1 MPKGID
7 TLTIGGMKLPKP
19 KLFLFASL
27 LFLNGCTILHKTQ
40 IGEID
45 SKAISQGQ
53 RFEVL
58 LSETG
63 VNLKEAAQIARAFT
77 NSSQTSSQIKEVEE
91 FISYFQMGPRTGNM
105 VFNDRY
111 ADAVPKILLAKCPS
125 GRISNLMCVR
135 ETAKYPVV
143 SGEIIKIIGYCLN

>member
-1 MPKGID
+1 MEISRLKFFS
-7 TLTIGGMKLPKP
+7 LV
-19 KLFLFASL
+19 AL
-27 LFLNGCTILHKTQ
+27 LFLSGCTILHKTQ

-45 SKAISQGQ
+45 SKAISHGQ
-53 RFEVL
+53 RFEIL

-77 NSSQTSSQIKEVEE
+77 NSSQTSNQIKEVEE

-111 ADAVPKILLAKCPS
+111 ADAVPQILLTKCPS
-125 GRISNLMCVR
+125 GRISNLMCIR

-143 SGEIIKIIGYCLN
+143 SGEIVKIIGYCLN